1 MLQQLILNGRQLAVA
16 TKFAEQENQHGR
28 VSLVGVLA
36 GVFANSSTDQSV
48 T

>member
-16 TKFAEQENQHGR
+16 TKLQNKKNQHGR